1 MESCELLNLDGQTMA
16 SNDKIDILISG
27 YLREIYN
34 APPKVT
40 IDLIFEFYK
49 LETIIIDPGSG
60 FCKVGFAGND
70 GPSAAFPTIVGR
82 PRHPNVMV
90 GIMASCFVGD
100 EAIAKRGILSLKHL
114 VEHGI
119 ITNWDAM
126 ETLLDHTFKKE
137 LDTLPKG
144 IDVLICEPP
153 LNPKANREKMTQ
165 IMFESF
171 DVSRFYLMLHSCAAL
186 FASGRTTGLVVDIG
200 YGVTHT
206 VPIYEG
212 HSVQNA
218 VMRLDVGG
226 RDLTTHLNRM
236 LTERG
241 YSFITTA
248 EREMVRYIKE
258 SGLCYVAEDVDTE
271 LVSYKTSSDKERTYE
286 LPDGQVLVIGNERC
300 RCPEILFKPYWLG
313 LSAEGVHKLVFNS
326 IMKCKVDM
334 RKELCSNIVL
344 EGGSTLFEGF
354 GERLKNEIVS
364 LVPQSFDVQV
374 IAPPERQYSA
384 WIGASI
390 VASLSTF
397 DEKWI
402 TKAEYD
408 EFGPSIVHRKC
419 T

>member
-1 MESCELLNLDGQTMA
+1 MA
-16 SNDKIDILISG
+16 TNDKIDLLISG
-27 YLREIYN
+27 YVREIHN
-34 APPKVT
+34 ALPKVT
-40 IDLIFEFYK
+40 IELIFEFYK

-60 FCKVGFAGND
+60 FCKVGFAGD
-70 GPSAAFPTIVGR
+70 DCPSKVFPTIVGWT
-82 PRHPNVMV
+82 RHTGVIV
-90 GIMASCFVGD
+90 GMRDQTCFVGD
-100 EAIAKRGILSLKHL
+100 EALEKRGFLSLRHPID
-114 VEHGI
+114 HGI
-119 ITNWDAM
+119 ITNWGDV
-126 ETLLDHTFKKE
+126 EGSHGLLDHTFKNE
-137 LDTLPKG
+137 LETLSKG
-144 IDVLICEPP
+144 IDVLMCEPP

-165 IMFESF
+165 IMFETF
-171 DVSRFYLMLHSCAAL
+171 DVGRFYLMLHSCAAL
-186 FASGRTTGLVVDIG
+186 FASGRTTGLVVHIG
-200 YGVTHT
+200 RDVTYT

-212 HSVQNA
+212 HSLPDA
-218 VMRLDVGG
+218 VRRLDVGG
-226 RDLTTHLNRM
+226 RDLTTYLNRI
-236 LTERG
+236 LNERG
-241 YSFITTA
+241 YSFT
-248 EREMVRYIKE
+248 EREIVRDIKE
-258 SGLCYVAEDVDTE
+258 SGLCYVTEDGDTDRE
-271 LVSYKTSSDKERTYE
+271 LYSYEMNNEKERTYE
-286 LPDGQVLVIGNERC
+286 LPDGQAIVIGTERC
-300 RCPEILFKPYWLG
+300 RCPEILFKPNWWG
-313 LSAEGVHKLVFNS
+313 LEAEGVHKLVHNS

-374 IAPPERQYSA
+374 IAPPERKYSA